1 MIVATAYREACVAT
15 LLDSVFAPKFGENG
29 AILIGLLGQGI
40 QASRTPGMH
49 MAEGKAL
56 GIPYE
61 YRLIDTDALDAPL
74 DLDGLLTRLAEVGYD
89 GLNVTFPYKQAV
101 IPYLTDMAESA
112 SAVGAVNTVLLRGNV
127 RTGENTDYWGF
138 RESLRLGL
146 PEVRKDRVLLIG
158 GGGAGGAVAQALLDE
173 GTGRLMIHDTDA
185 EKVQALVARL
195 GDRASV
201 VTDLAAAAGEADG
214 IMNATPIGMAKLPG
228 MPLDADLIT
237 PRHWVGD
244 IIYFPL
250 ETALLKHARA
260 IGCAVL
266 PGSGMA
272 LYQAVRAFNLF
283 SGLTPDPQ
291 RMWSAFEAAEKTT

>member
-1 MIVATAYREACVAT
+1 MATV
-15 LLDSVFAPKFGENG
+15 LDSVFAPKSGEDG

-49 MAEGKAL
+49 MAEGEAL

-61 YRLIDTDALDAPL
+61 YRLIDTESLDGAL
-74 DLDGLLTRLAEVGYD
+74 DLDGLLTRLAAAGYD

-101 IPYLTDMAESA
+101 IPHLTDIAASA
-112 SAVGAVNTVLLRGNV
+112 AAVGAVNTVLLRGNV
-127 RTGENTDYWGF
+127 RIGENTDYWGF

-146 PEVRKDRVLLIG
+146 PDVRKDRVLLIG
-158 GGGAGGAVAQALLDE
+158 AGGAGGAVAQALLDE
-173 GTGRLMIHDTDA
+173 GTRQLMIHDTDA
-185 EKVQALVARL
+185 ARVQALVARL
-195 GDRASV
+195 GVRASV
-201 VTDLAAAAGEADG
+201 VTDLAAAARQADG

-228 MPLDADLIT
+228 MPIDAALIT

-260 IGCAVL
+260 LGCAVL

-283 SGLTPDPQ
+283 SGQTPDPK
-291 RMWSAFEAAEKTT
+291 RMWSAFEAAETMT